1 MGRILVVEDEAAI
14 AELLS
19 MNLRFE
25 GHEVRIAATS
35 DEAVQAVRDS
45 LPDLVVLDW
54 MLPGEPGVALARRWR
69 ADARTRDLPIIMLTA
84 RSDERD
90 LVQGLDAGAD
100 DYLAKPF
107 STTELMARI
116 RSVLRRRLPEALES
130 AVEIG
135 VLRLDPVTRRV
146 RAGQTEVALGPT
158 EFRLLRFLMTYP
170 ERVHGRPQLLDR
182 VWGDHV
188 FIEERTVDVHIKRL
202 RAALQ
207 PVGCADMIE
216 TVRGAGYRLTSSVPG
231 TAGGLAA

>member
-146 RAGQTEVALGPT
+146 RAGRSVCPGPACC
-158 EFRLLRFLMTYP
+158 
-170 ERVHGRPQLLDR
+170 G
-182 VWGDHV
+182 
-188 FIEERTVDVHIKRL
+188 
-202 RAALQ
+202 
-207 PVGCADMIE
+207 
-216 TVRGAGYRLTSSVPG
+216 
-231 TAGGLAA
+231 